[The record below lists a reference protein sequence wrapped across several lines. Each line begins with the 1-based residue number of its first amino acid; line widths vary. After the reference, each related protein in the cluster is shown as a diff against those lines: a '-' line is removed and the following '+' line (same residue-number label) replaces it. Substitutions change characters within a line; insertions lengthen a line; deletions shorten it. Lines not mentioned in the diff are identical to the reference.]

1 VRSRAISSR
10 RSRIGELALARV
22 AASALRERE
31 ARLAA
36 AQVRLAASAADVFEL
51 MRRFSRD

>member
-1 VRSRAISSR
+1 
-10 RSRIGELALARV
+10 V

-36 AQVRLAASAADVFEL
+36 AQVRLAASADDVFEL